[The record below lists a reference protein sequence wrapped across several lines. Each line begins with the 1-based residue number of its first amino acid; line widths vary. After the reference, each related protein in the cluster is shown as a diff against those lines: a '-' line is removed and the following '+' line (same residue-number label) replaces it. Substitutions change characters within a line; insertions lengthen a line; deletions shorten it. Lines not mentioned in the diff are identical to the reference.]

1 MKVLEQDSGQV
12 EESRLSVFGR
22 RKATRTN
29 RHGRVESAWR
39 SRWPDGV
46 DGHGAF
52 FSTDFREYNAST
64 FPDTTNGTGIYTY
77 TYSRVVDWGS
87 MGRQSYGSPLERL
100 GLTFQLSDG
109 PSWNS
114 RPAAWLRPKSLVRV
128 AGEVVS
134 TDVRVWTH
142 SVGNTGVVLHGCRC
156 YIRAC
161 SGGFWRWQHSKCPHL
176 CWCCRCSSW
185 LQFMYMIVYRHNE
198 WTSHIYQSRPLSGN
212 SLTNFTTP
220 KITTSA

>member
-1 MKVLEQDSGQV
+1 
-12 EESRLSVFGR
+12 
-22 RKATRTN
+22 
-29 RHGRVESAWR
+29 
-39 SRWPDGV
+39 
-46 DGHGAF
+46 
-52 FSTDFREYNAST
+52 
-64 FPDTTNGTGIYTY
+64 
-77 TYSRVVDWGS
+77 

-161 SGGFWRWQHSKCPHL
+161 SGGFGGGNIANVTPLLVLSLFFLAAVH
-176 CWCCRCSSW
+176 
-185 LQFMYMIVYRHNE
+185 VYDC
-198 WTSHIYQSRPLSGN
+198 I
-212 SLTNFTTP
+212 
-220 KITTSA
+220 